1 MLNKILQQ
9 LQAKLGKAAMPFLLF
24 LFFIIICGV
33 TFSSVKQ
40 KANDF
45 KEGQVAEESI
55 RANKTIE
62 NMEETEQ
69 KRKLAA
75 EAVTPEYTYQQDLVD
90 DQNNRINQLFD
101 LIEKTNDSID
111 KTYKDNVEKSKDNEN
126 VPKPTIDERIAAL
139 KKNFESVNA
148 ENVAFFQ
155 NLPTNFYTKIFGM
168 TESQINEVRDQSLKL
183 IDEQMSKQVRES
195 DLEAFKQEAEDQ
207 IQYLNVSTD
216 QQQMIHYLVDQGIVV
231 NDVLNEKK
239 TEELK
244 QAAREA
250 VQPVMIYQGEI
261 IVREGNQIDSAAMK
275 KLELLGL
282 TNQTTS
288 IFPLVAM
295 ILAVLL
301 QIAVL
306 FYNSMQYHEAAKR
319 TEYVL
324 FYVTVMSLSVLL
336 MKFFQLFQ
344 TEQAAYIPLF
354 YPAAFAPL
362 VLNVFLNRR
371 SGIIAALFQT
381 VTALFIYYDSI
392 GTNFLTAI
400 LMSYL
405 FSGLLATV
413 LKRQRVSEQ
422 WVSAMMWVIIFPLLM
437 DIVLIIYQG
446 MSFSDG
452 TTWLMLVCGFMG
464 TLLSYLLTMG
474 LHPYV
479 ELMVNDD
486 SVIVLNELSNPN
498 HPLLKQLLEEAPGTY
513 HHSMMVANLSAN
525 AVADIGGRSLLTRVA
540 CYYHDIGKIKHASF
554 FVENLPSGAE
564 NPHNFLLPEDSKQI
578 IFGHVTDGAKILE
591 EYEMPQMVIDICRQH
606 HGTTLMKYFYIKA
619 KERNPEVT
627 EEQFRYPGPKPQ
639 TREAGIVNIAD
650 SCEAAV
656 RAMDHPTGEKIEQ
669 FVHNLI
675 EERISDG
682 QLDDSGLT
690 LKEIRKV
697 EKSLISGLSSTFH
710 SRIKYPKMKSEAE
723 KMKEEVEKTED

>member
-1 MLNKILQQ
+1 MLNKTLQK
-9 LQAKLGKAAMPFLLF
+9 LQEKLGKAALPFLLF

-45 KEGQVAEESI
+45 REGQVAEESI

-62 NMEETEQ
+62 NTEETEQ

-75 EAVTPEYTYQQDLVD
+75 EAVTPEYTYQKDLAD
-90 DQNNRINQLFD
+90 DQNNRIKQLFE
-101 LIEKTNDSID
+101 LIDKTNDAINKSYDEKID
-111 KTYKDNVEKSKDNEN
+111 KAKEDEN
-126 VPKPTIDERIAAL
+126 IPKPTTEERIAVL
-139 KKNFESVNA
+139 KKNFENVNA
-148 ENVAFFQ
+148 ENVAFYQ
-155 NLPTNFYTKIFGM
+155 KLPNNFYSTIFEM
-168 TESQINEVRDQSLKL
+168 TETEIHTVRDESLKL

-195 DLEAFKQEAEDQ
+195 ELEAFKQEAEEQ
-207 IQYLNVSTD
+207 IQYLNVTPA
-216 QQQMIHYLVDQGIVV
+216 QQQMIRYLVDQGIVV

-244 QAAREA
+244 QSAREA
-250 VQPVMIYQGEI
+250 VQPVMIFQGEI
-261 IVREGNQIDSAAMK
+261 IVREGNQIDASAMK

-288 IFPLVAM
+288 IFPLIAM
-295 ILAVLL
+295 VLAVLL
-301 QIAVL
+301 QIGVL
-306 FYNSMQYHEAAKR
+306 IYNSLQFQNAGER
-319 TEYVL
+319 TKYVL
-324 FYVTVMSLSVLL
+324 FYVTAMSVSIVL

-344 TEQAAYIPLF
+344 TEQATYIPLF

-362 VLNVFLNRR
+362 VLSFFLNRR
-371 SGIIAALFQT
+371 AGIMAGIFQA
-381 VTALFIYYDSI
+381 VSALFIFYDSI
-392 GTNFLTAI
+392 GTNFLTII
-400 LMSYL
+400 LMSYV
-405 FSGLLATV
+405 FSGLMATIV
-413 LKRQRVSEQ
+413 RRKRISEQ
-422 WVSAMMWVIIFPLLM
+422 GLSAAMWVIIFPVMM
-437 DIVLIIYQG
+437 DVILIVYQG
-446 MSFSDG
+446 MSFGDAA
-452 TTWLMLVCGFMG
+452 TWLMLVCGFTG
-464 TLLSYLLTMG
+464 ALFSFLLTIG
-474 LHPYV
+474 LHPYI

-525 AVADIGGRSLLTRVA
+525 AVAEIGGRSLLTRVA

-564 NPHNFLLPEDSKQI
+564 NPHNFLLPEDSKHI

-591 EYEMPQMVIDICRQH
+591 DYNMPQMVIDICRQH
-606 HGTTLMKYFYIKA
+606 HGTTLMRYFYIKA

-639 TREAGIVNIAD
+639 SREAGIVNIAD

-656 RAMDHPTGEKIEQ
+656 RAMDHPTSEKIES

-710 SRIKYPKMKSEAE
+710 SRIKYPKMKT
-723 KMKEEVEKTED
+723 EVEKIKEEQEE